1 MPKRPKSK
9 NKNNPLKVNDVNFRL
24 LLNMIM
30 GIQLAVQSASNIK
43 IIEHEDMS
51 NYLKSMK
58 FSIQT
63 TNFGSKNQETY
74 YISEYAGIIFNN
86 IRKLYNIEKEQY
98 ISSISP
104 QDFITEM
111 MISSSTI
118 IQELVSTGKSGSMF
132 YYTRDGKYILKTISK
147 TEYNFLKKILLN
159 YYLHINKNPD
169 TLLPKFLGCYKLIK
183 KIKKQKTRVYF
194 IVMQNIFSTG
204 LEIHRRYDLKGSK
217 IGRQVIKDINSLKMK
232 DKLSYALKD
241 TDLENCNQV
250 FIIGVKII
258 FIVFLKGKRK
268 AS

>member
-1 MPKRPKSK
+1 MPKKVKSK
-9 NKNNPLKVNDVNFRL
+9 NKSNPLKVNDMNFKL

-30 GIQLAVQSASNIK
+30 GIQLAVQSISNHK
-43 IIEHEDMS
+43 ITEKEDIS
-51 NYLKSMK
+51 NYLKKMK

-118 IQELVSTGKSGSMF
+118 IEELVSTGKSGSMF

-147 TEYNFLKKILLN
+147 TEYNFLKKILHN
-159 YYLHINKNPD
+159 YYLHIVKHPE

-183 KIKKQKTRVYF
+183 KLKKQKTRVYF
-194 IVMQNIFSTG
+194 IVMSNIFSTG
-204 LEIHRRYDLKGSK
+204 LEIHRRYDLKGST
-217 IGRQVIKDINSLKMK
+217 IGRQVIKNKEEIKQK
-232 DKLSYALKD
+232 QKLTYALKD
-241 TDLENCNQV
+241 TDLENNKQI
-250 FIIGVKII
+250 FDIGVNIIILFLGKIDI
-258 FIVFLKGKRK
+258 D
-268 AS
+268 